1 MVLLLFTDTG
11 RFGYPWF
18 GSVSFS
24 ILLKAHPQKLLSM
37 HWCKKVLPF
46 IAVVIR
52 DTESWVST
60 PSASKPVNI
69 LSIISSIS
77 YYTC

>member
-24 ILLKAHPQKLLSM
+24 ILLNAHPQKLLSM

-52 DTESWVST
+52 DTES
-60 PSASKPVNI
+60 
-69 LSIISSIS
+69 
-77 YYTC
+77 

>member
-1 MVLLLFTDTG
+1 MLLLFTDAG
-11 RFGYPWF
+11 RFGYPCVDA
-18 GSVSFS
+18 VSFS
-24 ILLKAHPQKLLSM
+24 SLLNLRPQKLLSM

-46 IAVVIR
+46 IAGVIR

-69 LSIISSIS
+69 FSIISSIN
-77 YYTC
+77 Y